1 MKFDALEFMIRI
13 IFVLQVQCHASQLHI
28 HKVVEPLALQF
39 FGPNGYLPTA
49 QSNHAAQN
57 LGPRGRTLHSCN
69 GLMMHDSLQT
79 ARLRLNAQ
87 TQKKM
92 DRLVGETGIDVI
104 DELGCVGGT
113 MVHADALRKTYG
125 RSLRYDLDTTQYMK
139 PQETWGRMPAKLL
152 CGDFFQLPPVP
163 ASSSLLA
170 PLKGQTYEHQQ
181 GRKIVA
187 DMQYVVDFVEMKR
200 FDDNLLV
207 EVLQAMRT
215 PGGKAISEEAWQAI
229 EKTEIGS
236 QGSDASQLTATDP
249 RLRAAR
255 GWYESAYEWRIVS
268 YAMHA
273 QTRLTA
279 YDLEKVLFYIPAI
292 DRPAVRC
299 SKADFDEMLA
309 EPNISKTGKFPGM
322 LPLFVGMEMILSD
335 SVLPPKYVRGTPC
348 VVTGLEPHPK
358 EPPIPGRAS
367 ILTEGCVLLRY
378 MPKAIYV
385 KVKGGADGFLATEA
399 DADLSGVLAI
409 TPQVRPWKFTR
420 PSDSLVIAVNRT
432 QIPLLPQKQCTLH
445 GVQGKTADPGFIA
458 HWAFPPKLDLP
469 AKWLATYVS
478 LSRPRRFSSLL
489 SHGLPKREVIEGGP
503 PQQILDAFDELFGT
517 KIQETK
523 VACANARSE
532 LNWPAR
538 RRA

>member
-1 MKFDALEFMIRI
+1 
-13 IFVLQVQCHASQLHI
+13 
-28 HKVVEPLALQF
+28 
-39 FGPNGYLPTA
+39 
-49 QSNHAAQN
+49 
-57 LGPRGRTLHSCN
+57 
-69 GLMMHDSLQT
+69 MHDSLQT

-200 FDDNLLV
+200 FDDKLLV

-279 YDLEKVLFYIPAI
+279 YDLKKILFYIPAI

-309 EPNISKTGKFPGM
+309 ESNISKTGKFPGM
-322 LPLFVGMEMILSD
+322 LPLFVGMEMILSE

-367 ILTEGCVLLRY
+367 MQTEGCVLLRY
-378 MPKAIYV
+378 RQVGDDRSAWP
-385 KVKGGADGFLATEA
+385 LA
-399 DADLSGVLAI
+399 
-409 TPQVRPWKFTR
+409 W
-420 PSDSLVIAVNRT
+420 
-432 QIPLLPQKQCTLH
+432 LL
-445 GVQGKTADPGFIA
+445 
-458 HWAFPPKLDLP
+458 KL
-469 AKWLATYVS
+469 TYQRCS
-478 LSRPRRFSSLL
+478 
-489 SHGLPKREVIEGGP
+489 
-503 PQQILDAFDELFGT
+503 
-517 KIQETK
+517 
-523 VACANARSE
+523 
-532 LNWPAR
+532 
-538 RRA
+538 